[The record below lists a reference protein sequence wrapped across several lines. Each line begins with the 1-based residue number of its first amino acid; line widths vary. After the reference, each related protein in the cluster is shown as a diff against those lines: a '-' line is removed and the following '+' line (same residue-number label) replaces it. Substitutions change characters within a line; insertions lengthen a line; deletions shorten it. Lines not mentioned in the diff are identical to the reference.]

1 MLSRGVMDFQ
11 LTADTIKASLDC
23 VAKVDEDVRRALDAV
38 GYPDERRNVAGF
50 PTFARIIAGQQ
61 LSVKAAATI
70 VGRLHDLVGDPL
82 SPRDILNH
90 SFDELRSVGLSGQKV
105 NYLLGLAEAVTEKR
119 FLPDALPAMSDD
131 EALASI
137 TALKGFGRW
146 SAEMYLMFSLG
157 RPDVWPADDLAVREA
172 VRKMKGLDARP
183 ATKAMDRIAEPWRP
197 HRSSVA
203 LFLWHFY
210 KNAPLD

>member
-1 MLSRGVMDFQ
+1 MTFQ
-11 LTADTIKASLDC
+11 LSASNIKTGLDA
-23 VAKVDEDVRRALDAV
+23 VAESDADVRRALDAV

-70 VGRLHDLVGDPL
+70 AGRLQDLVGEPMV
-82 SPRDILNH
+82 PENILAR
-90 SFDELRSVGLSGQKV
+90 SFDDLRGVGLSGPKV
-105 NYLLGLAEAVTEKR
+105 NYLLGLAEAVHEKR
-119 FLPDALPAMSDD
+119 FLPDDLPNMSDED
-131 EALASI
+131 ALKSI
-137 TALKGFGRW
+137 TQLKGFGRW

-172 VRKMKGLDARP
+172 VRKLKNLDERP
-183 ATKAMDRIAEPWRP
+183 GTKEMDLIAEPWRP

-210 KNAPLD
+210 KNVPLTY